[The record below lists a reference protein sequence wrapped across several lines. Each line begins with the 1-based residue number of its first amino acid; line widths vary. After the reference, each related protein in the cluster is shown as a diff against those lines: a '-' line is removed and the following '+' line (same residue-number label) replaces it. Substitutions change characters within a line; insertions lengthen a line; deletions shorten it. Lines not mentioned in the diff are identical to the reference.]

1 MTGTLTIR
9 RMRQHQSGQFA
20 PVVQNNLQNNLQNNS
35 LSSAFIAGLAMF
47 GLAMNGT
54 CLAALE
60 QAGLAARK
68 EAPADPD
75 RIEESSDAQASLIT
89 GDGSRFNSDRMPR
102 CQL

>member
-20 PVVQNNLQNNLQNNS
+20 PVVQNNLQNNS

-60 QAGLAARK
+60 QAGLAAQK